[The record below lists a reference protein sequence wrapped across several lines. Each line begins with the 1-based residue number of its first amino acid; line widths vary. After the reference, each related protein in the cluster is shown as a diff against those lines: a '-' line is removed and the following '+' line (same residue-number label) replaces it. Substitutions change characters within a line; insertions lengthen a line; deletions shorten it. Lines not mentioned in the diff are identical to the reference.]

1 MRGKGLF
8 DNETESTVDLD
19 GPGTVSPHTYAP
31 ALVHAE
37 ASNGNAVMGFSP
49 LSKVPAPVPHTN
61 LGIVQVGQASAR
73 ACSTCFAPDPSPRM
87 DQPLGFVKNAEQK
100 VEETPVPVAP
110 PAAITAP
117 VQQLQPSR
125 SLRFVIV
132 PSFTT
137 ACAVWNPCHV
147 S

>member
-1 MRGKGLF
+1 MRGKGLL

-19 GPGTVSPHTYAP
+19 GPGTVSPQTYAP
-31 ALVHAE
+31 ALMHAE
-37 ASNGNAVMGFSP
+37 ASNGDAVRGFPP

-61 LGIVQVGQASAR
+61 PGIMQVGQASAR
-73 ACSTCFAPDPSPRM
+73 ASSPSCAPDPSPHM
-87 DQPLGFVKNAEQK
+87 DQPLGFVRKADQK

-110 PAAITAP
+110 PVIMAP
-117 VQQLQPSR
+117 VQQLQPTQ
-125 SLRFVIV
+125 SLGYETV

-147 S
+147 W